1 MRAKG
6 VKDTEK
12 NDVSDRYII
21 TIGASAGGLE
31 AIHEF
36 FDHMPPNSGFTFV
49 VIQHLS
55 PDYKSLLVELV
66 AKHTHMKVMEAGNDM
81 LLEKNCVYIIPTKKI
96 MTIRH
101 RKLRLADK
109 VKDKSPNTAIDTF
122 LLTLANDVKE
132 KAIAIILS
140 GTGSDG
146 SRGIE
151 AIKECGGMVIAQ
163 DPATAKFDGM
173 PNSAIATGNTDFILA
188 PANMHTEIY
197 NYVNH
202 VYAPQLEKELYEDE
216 HLNEIFD
223 IVSTQTGQDFN
234 LYKTPTILR
243 RIARRL
249 AAADLNNLQ
258 DYITY
263 INKKPAEAK
272 VLAKEFLIGVTK
284 FFRDKP
290 AFEKLREE
298 VIPDIITSKDE
309 GSVIKIWVCACSTG
323 EEAYSIAIAFQQK
336 LAASGRQVDFK
347 IFATDLDEESIRIA
361 SKNCYPPSSVKE
373 IEAETLKR
381 YFVKNS
387 DNTYSVVPE
396 IRKKIVFAA
405 HNVIKSP
412 PFIKNDLISCRNMLI
427 YMNSVLQQKI
437 LTTFHYALKSAG
449 YLFLGSSENA
459 GSIMDGLV
467 EVSSKLKLYKKSGNI
482 KYTLHHSYSTT
493 TPSQLPVQPPAK
505 KMQNKQAETSRTTA
519 DEFQGLII
527 DQLGYVG
534 VFIDKAFL
542 IKETI
547 GDFTRFLTLP
557 KKKLELN
564 LLNMVN
570 REISILLSTSIR
582 KAWKDNETKM
592 ITGQLEGHRVLQM
605 TIKPPDEQSPNG
617 YTLILLNDAQ
627 IDTPLK
633 NVQPADIDHLT
644 SQEEYLMEM
653 ETALTE
659 TRSNLQLAMEEM
671 ETTNEELQSSN
682 EELMSAN
689 EELQSGNEELQS
701 LNEEL
706 HTLNTE
712 HQQKI
717 RELLELNEDLDNYF
731 RSTTIGQI
739 FIDSNLLIRKFNPA
753 AVNMIN
759 VIESDIGRPI
769 NHLSNNIQYDSLNK
783 DIHTVLA
790 NNTVIEKE
798 VTLHNGT
805 NNLMRIMPYLKKGGK
820 VDGVVITFIDITA
833 ITKLNNMI
841 AGVYNAS
848 SAAILAFN
856 AERGKN
862 NEVTDYRCIS
872 FNNAAKDL
880 FQKTAE
886 ELMAHPALSDFPQLN
901 RIFPAGS
908 LERISVNSP
917 LQTELQIT
925 GNLWHQLMVAKM
937 ADGVVMSFT
946 DITKRK
952 LAEQKLKN
960 NYAELV
966 KARESLRLLNV
977 SLEEKVQERTRELS
991 ESEERFKFVSKA
1003 TNDTIWD
1010 WDLVTNTMWRS
1021 DNFTSMFGYELSEE
1035 TKKIDFWFDK
1045 VHPDD
1050 RKRVEASVYDAI
1062 NNHESN
1068 WSAEYRFL
1076 KADGQYAIILDRGSI
1091 LEDELRTPYRLVG
1104 SIIDISKLVETEKRL
1119 NSSEK
1124 KFGKVFESN
1133 MIGMLFSNLD
1143 GAILEANDAFLT
1155 MLGYDRQSLESG
1167 ELDWKKITPEEYLEV
1182 SNDAVKQL
1190 RENKICPPFEKQY
1203 IKKDGSRLSVLMGS
1217 ALLEQDNE
1225 TTAVSYIID
1234 ITRQK
1239 EAEQKRLELQ
1249 TRLNQQQQE
1258 FSNIFSHAPALIAIK
1273 RGKQLVYDFVNEAY
1287 VSFFGSKH
1295 TKGRSTKLKFSAD
1308 DLNFEEI
1315 EKEVFASGK
1324 TFEGKQ
1330 IKIDRDKISDNQTGQ
1345 CWMDITLTPV
1355 YNYDGSHIDGIAF
1368 FGFEVTDIVLGRIAT
1383 EELMR
1388 RKDEFMSIASHEL
1401 KTPITSMKGS
1411 LQIVQRMIDKM
1422 DVSENLVHF
1431 IDKASHQTQKLT
1443 NLVDDLLDVTKIQE
1457 GKMVLNYKEFNAID
1471 MIRECIEDVKA
1482 PGIKHKLIF
1491 NPKDDIIINADRP
1504 RIEQVVHNFLTNAIK
1519 YSPVADNVVINCS
1532 VEKKMFKVEVTDFGI
1547 GIPPEKQ
1554 PYLFDRFYRVQESSQ
1569 QFSGLGLGLYISAEI
1584 VRRHR
1589 GKVGIKSTTGE
1600 GSTFWFNIP
1609 ISATK

>member
-1 MRAKG
+1 MRTKAI
-6 VKDTEK
+6 KDSRK
-12 NDVSDRYII
+12 NVVNDRYII

-81 LLEKNCVYIIPTKKI
+81 LLEKNCVYIIPSKKI
-96 MTIRH
+96 MTIKH

-109 VKDKSPNTAIDTF
+109 VKDKTPNTAIDSF
-122 LLTLANDVKE
+122 LFTLANDVKE

-140 GTGSDG
+140 GTGTDG
-146 SRGIE
+146 SKGIE

-163 DPATAKFDGM
+163 DPSTAKFDGM
-173 PNSAIATGNTDFILA
+173 PNSAIASGNTDFILA

-202 VYAPQLEKELYEDE
+202 SYVPELEKELYEDE
-216 HLNEIFD
+216 HLTEIFEM
-223 IVSTQTGQDFN
+223 VSKQTGQDFN

-249 AAADLNNLQ
+249 AAAEVNNLEEYI
-258 DYITY
+258 DYI
-263 INKKPAEAK
+263 NEKPAEAK
-272 VLAKEFLIGVTK
+272 ILAKDFLIGVTK

-290 AFEKLREE
+290 AFDKVEQA
-298 VIPDIITSKDE
+298 VIPEIIASKED
-309 GSVIKIWVCACSTG
+309 GSTIKVWVCACSTG
-323 EEAYSIAIAFQQK
+323 EEAYSLAIAFHRRM
-336 LAASGRQVDFK
+336 LAAGRDIELK

-361 SKNCYPPSSVKE
+361 SKNCYPPASVKE
-373 IEAETLKR
+373 IDSDTLNR
-381 YFVKNS
+381 YFIKNS
-387 DNTYSVVPE
+387 DSTFSVIPE
-396 IRKKIVFAA
+396 IRKKVVFAA

-427 YMNSVLQQKI
+427 YMNTVLQQKI
-437 LTTFHYALKSAG
+437 LTTFHYSLRPDG

-467 EVSSKLKLYKKSGNI
+467 EVSGKLKIYKRSGNI
-482 KYTLHHSYSTT
+482 KYNLHHSYSTS
-493 TPSQLPVQPPAK
+493 PLPVPNSSK
-505 KMQNKQAETSRTTA
+505 KILIKPVETNRSIA
-519 DEFQGLII
+519 DEFQNLMTE
-527 DQLGYVG
+527 QMGYVG
-534 VFIDKAFL
+534 VFIDKGFT

-547 GDFTRFLTLP
+547 GDFSRFLTLP

-564 LLNMVN
+564 VLNMVN
-570 REISILLSTSIR
+570 REISIMLSTSIR
-582 KAWKDNETKM
+582 KAWKDNELKL
-592 ITGQLEGHRVLQM
+592 ITGQLDGGRVLQM

-617 YTLILLNDAQ
+617 YTLILLNELQVDVP
-627 IDTPLK
+627 IK

-739 FIDSNLLIRKFNPA
+739 FIDANLNIRKFNPA

-759 VIESDIGRPI
+759 VIDSDIGRPI
-769 NHLSNNIQYDSLNK
+769 NHLSNNIKYDNLNS
-783 DIHTVLA
+783 DIHSVLA
-790 NNTVIEKE
+790 NNAVIEKE
-798 VTLHNGT
+798 VTLHNGS

-833 ITKLNNMI
+833 ITRLNNI
-841 AGVYNAS
+841 ISGVYNAS
-848 SAAILAFN
+848 SAAILAFS
-856 AERGKN
+856 AVKDKDGKVN
-862 NEVTDYRCIS
+862 GYECIS
-872 FNNAAKDL
+872 HNNAAKEL
-880 FQKTAE
+880 FQKSSN
-886 ELMAHPALSDFPQLN
+886 ELLRHPDLREFPQLSKML
-901 RIFPAGS
+901 PAGS
-908 LERISVNSP
+908 LEKILNNNEP
-917 LQTELQIT
+917 FQTELQIT
-925 GNLWHQLMVAKM
+925 GSNWHQMVVAKM
-937 ADGVVMSFT
+937 ADGFVMSFT

-960 NYAELV
+960 NYTELV
-966 KARESLRLLNV
+966 KARESLRLLNTG
-977 SLEEKVQERTRELS
+977 LEEKIIERTRELS

-1010 WDLVTNTMWRS
+1010 WDLVTNKMWRS
-1021 DNFTSMFGYELSEE
+1021 ENFKTMFGYDRSAE
-1035 TKKIDFWFDK
+1035 TETIDFWFENI
-1045 VHPDD
+1045 HPDD
-1050 RKRVEASVYDAI
+1050 RQRVESSVFEAI
-1062 NNHESN
+1062 NGHQAK
-1068 WSAEYRFL
+1068 WSAEYRFK
-1076 KADGQYAIILDRGSI
+1076 KADGEYAVILDRGSI

-1119 NSSEK
+1119 SSSET
-1124 KFGKVFESN
+1124 KFRKVFESN
-1133 MIGMLFSNLD
+1133 MIGMIFSSLD
-1143 GAILEANDAFLT
+1143 GEIFEANDAFLN
-1155 MLGYDRQSLESG
+1155 MLGYEREQLEKD
-1167 ELDWKKITPEEYLEV
+1167 ELNWKNITPEEYMDI
-1182 SNDAVKQL
+1182 SYSAVQQLKQH
-1190 RENKICPPFEKQY
+1190 KICPPFEKQY
-1203 IKKDGSRLSVLMGS
+1203 IKRDGSMVSVLMGS
-1217 ALLEQDNE
+1217 ALLEQDDKVS
-1225 TTAVSYIID
+1225 AVSYIID
-1234 ITRQK
+1234 ITKQK

-1273 RGKQLVYDFVNEAY
+1273 RGEDLVYDFVNEAY
-1287 VSFFGSKH
+1287 ADFFGSEHAAGKPS
-1295 TKGRSTKLKFSAD
+1295 RSKLNAS
-1308 DLNFEEI
+1308 DLDFEYI
-1315 EKEVFASGK
+1315 EKEVFDSGR

-1330 IKIDRDKISDNQTGQ
+1330 IRIDRSNVADKEHDQ

-1355 YNYDGSHIDGIAF
+1355 YNYDGSRIDGIAF
-1368 FGFEVTDIVLGRIAT
+1368 FGFEVTDIVLGRMAT

-1411 LQIVQRMIDKM
+1411 LQIVQRMMDKM
-1422 DVSENLVHF
+1422 ESNETLTRF

-1457 GKMVLNYKEFNAID
+1457 GKMVLNYQQFNAID
-1471 MIRECIEDVKA
+1471 MVKECIEDVKA
-1482 PGIKHKLIF
+1482 PGIKHKLIL
-1491 NPKDDIIINADRP
+1491 NAKEDIIVDADRP

-1519 YSPVADNVVINCS
+1519 YSPLADTVVINCTLD
-1532 VEKKMFKVEVTDFGI
+1532 KAMFRVEVKDFGI
-1547 GIPPEKQ
+1547 GIPAEKQ

-1589 GKVGIKSTTGE
+1589 GKVGIESKSGE
-1600 GSTFWFNIP
+1600 GSTFWFTIP
-1609 ISATK
+1609 LSKKS